1 MPHGVVSYRTS
12 CTHNSCVNFPLLAR
26 AFSFR
31 EGVRSF
37 AREKET
43 VDACGRTTTRRTVL
57 GTKNG
62 PRRELAVPAWGLPP
76 RRGSKLGPAPAGA
89 RQPRARVLRDAIAR
103 EGFCEK
109 SVIRLSEFCGA
120 SSRARAERHD
130 AGVKGQFGRLGSLGV
145 VREDRVDLILYLR
158 AYPSSYARALARKGR
173 TQLRRSFQERCL

>member
-1 MPHGVVSYRTS
+1 M
-12 CTHNSCVNFPLLAR
+12 CVNFPLWAR

-62 PRRELAVPAWGLPP
+62 PTHSPRRELALLAWCLPP

-109 SVIRLSEFCGA
+109 SVIRPSEFFGA

-173 TQLRRSFQERCL
+173 TQLSRSFKERCL